1 MKALLHLKDG
11 KNETVELL
19 MDISE
24 KMGDLEEFVNAAYT
38 STYYKGTVCVCVCAM
53 QNGLQEM
60 ATFLSGVDA
69 CFGQARLLFT

>member
-38 STYYKGTVCVCVCAM
+38 STYYKGTVCVCVQFRTA
-53 QNGLQEM
+53 
-60 ATFLSGVDA
+60 FRRWPR
-69 CFGQARLLFT
+69 F